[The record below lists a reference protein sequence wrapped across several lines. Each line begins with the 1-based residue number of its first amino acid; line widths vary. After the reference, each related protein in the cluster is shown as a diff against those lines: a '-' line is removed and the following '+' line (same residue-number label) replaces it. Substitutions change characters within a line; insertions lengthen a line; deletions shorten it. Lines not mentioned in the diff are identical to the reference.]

1 MRNIVYVILAIG
13 GYILVLALAG
23 NSDLEILLYIGY
35 LTWLPFGVFIW
46 WRLRHL
52 IKRRV
57 PRSLLFAAIFG
68 PALFNVY
75 GYVWIPNWM
84 YYIIR
89 DSIAEPGNQSLEY
102 FASVLAIILP
112 SFLII
117 WIVTYTVMSLWSS
130 KRFTAWR
137 DAPSRE
143 TEGFVLLQVRPQLS
157 ATIGLMVSFIIAG
170 AIALGF
176 RGERYQVVAEPNMQP
191 ALSFSSAGAGP
202 ISISYGRDLLLHFQ
216 PNELASKI
224 EFVKSLTLHIATT
237 DSSRFGMTTVVFSL
251 WDFKNAWWGVNN
263 QMDHKLA
270 WRESHILFPSPD
282 NYVSRTG
289 EFYLLL
295 RNDGG
300 TEPVEL
306 ADINFTLVVQNTD
319 GTESVYAPSH

>member
-1 MRNIVYVILAIG
+1 MRKIVYVILAIG
-13 GYILVLALAG
+13 GYVLVLALAG
-23 NSDLEILLYIGY
+23 NPDLEILLYIGY
-35 LTWLPFGVFIW
+35 LTWLPFGAFIW
-46 WRLRHL
+46 WRLSHL

-57 PRSLLFAAIFG
+57 SRSLLFAAIFG

-75 GYVWIPNWM
+75 GIVWIPYWL
-84 YYIIR
+84 YSIIR
-89 DSIAEPGNQSLEY
+89 DTIAEPGSLSLEE
-102 FASVLAIILP
+102 FASVLAVILP
-112 SFLII
+112 SFLMI

-130 KRFTAWR
+130 KRITAWR
-137 DAPSRE
+137 DVPSHRARSSI
-143 TEGFVLLQVRPQLS
+143 LLQVRPQLT
-157 ATIGLMVSFIIAG
+157 AAIGLTMSFIIAG

-176 RGERYQVVAEPNMQP
+176 RGERHSEVHPSYRHNAQ
-191 ALSFSSAGAGP
+191 SFTSAGTGP
-202 ISISYGRDLLLHFQ
+202 TSIAYGRDLLLHFQ

-237 DSSRFGMTTVVFSL
+237 DSSRFGVTTVVFSL

-263 QMDHKLA
+263 QMDHKVA

-295 RNDGG
+295 RNDGE

-306 ADINFTLVVQNTD
+306 ADVSFTLVVQNTD
-319 GTESVYAPSH
+319 GTVSSYAPTR